1 MKRSNKERIA
11 PDVRDSY
18 RRSEMEFGVAADA
31 YRSDPSRKA
40 TRNGA
45 VMVTVVLALAAF
57 LAVLAL
63 WYAVAGGLS
72 LAGIAVA
79 LVVGLGVLSSVH
91 VCLEWERAV
100 IMRLGRFNRLAG
112 PGIFF
117 SIPLIEF
124 STLRVD
130 QRTTATPFGAE
141 EALTSDLVPL
151 DVDAVLFWMIW
162 DPEKACMEVEDC
174 RFAVAL
180 TAQTALRDAI
190 GRASVSNVVM
200 RRHQLDQELQVAVEA
215 KVTDWGIA
223 VLSVEIR
230 DIIIPKELQGVMSLE
245 AQAECRKNARITLME
260 AERDV
265 DDLKK
270 AQYMLD
276 HVGEA
281 CEGVISSVT
290 SFGLFVELPNT
301 VEGLIHISNLDDDYY
316 TFVEKSYMLL
326 GERKK
331 KIYRLGDPIRVVV
344 TAVDMSTRRVDFAVD
359 DEKESGYT
367 EEAKPVPRDADGRTG
382 KKNKKGKKPPKRR
395 TKGENKS

>member
-1 MKRSNKERIA
+1 MRGGRDE
-11 PDVRDSY
+11 RDSY

-45 VMVTVVLALAAF
+45 VMVTVILALAAF
-57 LAVLAL
+57 LAVLGA
-63 WYAVAGGLS
+63 WYALTGALS
-72 LAGIAVA
+72 LAAIAVA
-79 LVVGLGVLSSVH
+79 LVVGLAVLSSVH

-100 IMRLGRFNRLAG
+100 IMRLGRFSRLAG

-124 STLRVD
+124 CTLRVD
-130 QRTTATPFGAE
+130 QRTIATPFGAE

-162 DPEKACMEVEDC
+162 DPEKACTEVEDC

-200 RRHQLDQELQVAVEA
+200 RRHQLDQELQEAVEA
-215 KVTDWGIA
+215 KVTDWGIT

-245 AQAECRKNARITLME
+245 AQAECRKNARIALME

-265 DDLKK
+265 SAILQEVAETYSHDDIALSLRKMHLTYEGMQDNGRSLVVPSAYSEGFAK
-270 AQYMLD
+270 EP
-276 HVGEA
+276 GKEA
-281 CEGVISSVT
+281 S
-290 SFGLFVELPNT
+290 
-301 VEGLIHISNLDDDYY
+301 
-316 TFVEKSYMLL
+316 
-326 GERKK
+326 ER
-331 KIYRLGDPIRVVV
+331 
-344 TAVDMSTRRVDFAVD
+344 
-359 DEKESGYT
+359 
-367 EEAKPVPRDADGRTG
+367 
-382 KKNKKGKKPPKRR
+382 
-395 TKGENKS
+395 

>member
-1 MKRSNKERIA
+1 MRKSNRDHEWGGYASHAARSE
-11 PDVRDSY
+11 RDSY

-45 VMVTVVLALAAF
+45 VMITVALALAAF
-57 LAVLAL
+57 AAILAL
-63 WYAVAGGLS
+63 WLVLTGSLSVAG
-72 LAGIAVA
+72 IVVA
-79 LVVGLGVLSSVH
+79 LVVGLAVLSSVH

-112 PGIFF
+112 PGLFF
-117 SIPLIEF
+117 TIPLVEF
-124 STLRVD
+124 CTLRVD

-162 DPEKACMEVEDC
+162 DPEKACMEVDDC

-200 RRHQLDQELQVAVEA
+200 RRHQLDQELQEAVEA
-215 KVTDWGIA
+215 KVTDWGIT
-223 VLSVEIR
+223 VLSVEVR

-265 DDLKK
+265 SAILQEVAETYEHDETALALRKIHLV
-270 AQYMLD
+270 Y
-276 HVGEA
+276 
-281 CEGVISSVT
+281 EGMQD
-290 SFGLFVELPNT
+290 N
-301 VEGLIHISNLDDDYY
+301 EG
-316 TFVEKSYMLL
+316 T
-326 GERKK
+326 
-331 KIYRLGDPIRVVV
+331 VVV
-344 TAVDMSTRRVDFAVD
+344 PSAYSEGFTLDPNRAAGNASAGTGA
-359 DEKESGYT
+359 SG
-367 EEAKPVPRDADGRTG
+367 ASA
-382 KKNKKGKKPPKRR
+382 
-395 TKGENKS
+395 SSILS

>member
-1 MKRSNKERIA
+1 MRGGRDE
-11 PDVRDSY
+11 RDSY
-18 RRSEMEFGVAADA
+18 RRSGMEFGVAADA

-45 VMVTVVLALAAF
+45 VMVTVILALAAF
-57 LAVLAL
+57 LAVLGA
-63 WYAVAGGLS
+63 WYALTGALS
-72 LAGIAVA
+72 LAAIAVA
-79 LVVGLGVLSSVH
+79 LVVGLAVLSSVH

-100 IMRLGRFNRLAG
+100 IMRLGRFSRLAG

-124 STLRVD
+124 CTLRVD
-130 QRTTATPFGAE
+130 QRTIATPFGAE

-162 DPEKACMEVEDC
+162 DPEKACTEVEDC

-200 RRHQLDQELQVAVEA
+200 RRHQLDQELQEAVEA
-215 KVTDWGIA
+215 KVTDWGIT

-245 AQAECRKNARITLME
+245 AQAECRKNARIALME

-265 DDLKK
+265 SAILQEVAETYSHDDIALSLRKMHLTYEGMQDNGSSLVVPSAYSEGFAK
-270 AQYMLD
+270 EP
-276 HVGEA
+276 GKEA
-281 CEGVISSVT
+281 S
-290 SFGLFVELPNT
+290 
-301 VEGLIHISNLDDDYY
+301 
-316 TFVEKSYMLL
+316 
-326 GERKK
+326 ER
-331 KIYRLGDPIRVVV
+331 
-344 TAVDMSTRRVDFAVD
+344 
-359 DEKESGYT
+359 
-367 EEAKPVPRDADGRTG
+367 
-382 KKNKKGKKPPKRR
+382 
-395 TKGENKS
+395 